1 MLWVTTP
8 SRLRGTSN
16 EVRGHLH
23 ECPAV
28 ALLPSGDAI
37 NHPAQLREP
46 GLATGPDDDV
56 EVALRARRRLIGEL
70 VDSGRVLAPPH
81 FAEPFGRLVSEAPA
95 GCRWREV
102 LRPTSTSTV
111 TFPGRVLS

>member
-1 MLWVTTP
+1 M
-8 SRLRGTSN
+8 
-16 EVRGHLH
+16 
-23 ECPAV
+23 
-28 ALLPSGDAI
+28 GDAI

-81 FAEPFGRLVSEAPA
+81 FDEPLGRLVSEAPA
-95 GCRWREV
+95 GGVGW
-102 LRPTSTSTV
+102 LP
-111 TFPGRVLS
+111 LA